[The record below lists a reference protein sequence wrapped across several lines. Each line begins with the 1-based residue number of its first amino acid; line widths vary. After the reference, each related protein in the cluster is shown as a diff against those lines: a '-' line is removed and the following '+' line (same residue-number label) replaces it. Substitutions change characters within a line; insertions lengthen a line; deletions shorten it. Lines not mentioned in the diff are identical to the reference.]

1 MNIDFGNSGNL
12 EDLPPIFLGSG
23 SPYLSPFL
31 GSLSPEQQGS
41 YEDFDDFI
49 LEQVPFRSDGAAFE
63 YENPLIDEDLFLDHE
78 QQILEAVTP
87 LEEMQ
92 DIKP

>member
-1 MNIDFGNSGNL
+1 MYFMNIDFGNSGNL

-49 LEQVPFRSDGAAFE
+49 LE
-63 YENPLIDEDLFLDHE
+63 
-78 QQILEAVTP
+78 
-87 LEEMQ
+87 
-92 DIKP
+92 